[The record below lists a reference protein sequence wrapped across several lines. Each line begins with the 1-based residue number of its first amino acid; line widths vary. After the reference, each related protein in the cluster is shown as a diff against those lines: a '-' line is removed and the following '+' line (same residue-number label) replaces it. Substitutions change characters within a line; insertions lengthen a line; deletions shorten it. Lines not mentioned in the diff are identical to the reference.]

1 MEDVFILIRHGL
13 ISNGQYN
20 AFVKIFV
27 LGLMRL
33 LGMVH
38 FKIYKIEQRKVY
50 LLITSWIKE

>member
-1 MEDVFILIRHGL
+1 MEDVFILIRLGV

-27 LGLMRL
+27 LIHETAIHL
-33 LGMVH
+33 
-38 FKIYKIEQRKVY
+38 KIYKIEQRKAY